1 MESENYLHRAGLKS
15 TSTRKKTVYILIVAS
30 TERQTGILKSCR
42 KYRWFLITLRQFFE
56 TLPLTCWDWKS
67 RTTLF
72 VLRSLHKMDFNHVSW
87 NPLTKPK
94 RPVHVLLS
102 RFYLDFIL
110 ILSRLYPNLIQIFQ
124 KLTLSWF
131 LKKNLDKIW
140 KYLDKVGK
148 NTLSR
153 FYPDFSETHFIQI
166 SIKSG

>member
-1 MESENYLHRAGLKS
+1 MWSLHYGSSLFLMESENYLHRAGLKS

-30 TERQTGILKSCR
+30 TEHQTGILKSCR

-94 RPVHVLLS
+94 RPVHVLHP
-102 RFYLDFIL
+102 DFIS
-110 ILSRLYPNLIQIFQ
+110 I
-124 KLTLSWF
+124 LSWF
-131 LKKNLDKIW
+131 YPVFILF
-140 KYLDKVGK
+140 
-148 NTLSR
+148 LSR
-153 FYPDFSETHFIQI
+153 FYPDFIQI
-166 SIKSG
+166 DIVGLKSKT